1 MGNRQRIGL
10 ILGPVLFLLMLL
22 LPRPEGMDPAAQAV
36 AAVALLMTVWWITE
50 AIPIPITALLPLGL
64 FPALNAVP
72 APTVSSAYANHLI
85 FLFLGGFLIAI
96 AMERWELH
104 RRIALHIVRLVGGSA
119 NGILLGF
126 MLATAFLSMWI
137 SNTATVMMMLPIALA
152 VAHQAET
159 SMGHTDDTP
168 FPFGIALML
177 GIAYAGSIGGIATLI
192 GTPPNA
198 ILAGVYEQNYGATIL
213 FVDWMLFA
221 LPLSV
226 LMLGMVWLYLS
237 RRVYGGPQGALP
249 GGRELVSRQLVD
261 LGPMTAEEKK
271 VLVVFVLVALAW
283 ISHGFIDLP
292 ALDLVSDSTIAILG
306 GIALFLI
313 PAQRGSGRFL
323 LDWSTAV
330 KLPWDIILLFGGG
343 FALAAGF
350 QHTGL
355 TAWMGEQ
362 LTLLTGVH
370 MLFMVLA
377 VTALV
382 VFLTE
387 VTSNTAT
394 ASLML
399 PIMGALAAAAQLHPL
414 SLMAPAAL
422 AASCAFMLP
431 VATPPNAIVYSSRYV
446 PILTMAKT
454 GFWVNLFA
462 IGILTLFVMVWMPR
476 VLLGV

>member
-10 ILGPVLFLLMLL
+10 ILGPLLFLLMLL
-22 LPRPEGMDPAAQAV
+22 LPQPEGMDPAAQAV

-64 FPALNAVP
+64 FPALDAVP

-152 VAHQAET
+152 VARQAET

-237 RRVYGGPQGALP
+237 RRVYGGRQGDLS
-249 GGRELVSRQLVD
+249 GSRELVARQLTD

-292 ALDLVSDSTIAILG
+292 ALDLVTDSTIAILG

-399 PIMGALAAAAQLHPL
+399 PIMGALAAAAQMHPL

-462 IGILTLFVMVWMPR
+462 IGFLTMFVMVWMPG
-476 VLLGV
+476 VLLGD